1 MAGCAHE
8 GVSASRAS
16 HGCGAPLGLI
26 PTPPI
31 TRPSA
36 DMPNGYDRC
45 QPVTSVPCSSN
56 TSRSARTPWTAS
68 QMNAE
73 LSWSGST
80 PGLPAR
86 ADPTMTDPS
95 AETARAEVSNCPPE
109 KSPRLT
115 IPSCAVQRN
124 AGASA
129 KFTAKVPTTT
139 VPSADTSLAML
150 FGKPGTV
157 PRPTIPVC
165 AVQRNPST
173 WLPKLLKPTTTAPSA
188 DTAAP
193 LVCGAPRLPRG
204 KYPVDG
210 VQRNGSQKPTPP
222 GKLAPLIVPTT
233 TVPSADTSFAW
244 PELKPGGKGISGSM
258 PVCGVKRHGASPNPT
273 TTLPSA
279 DADVAPTST
288 PNSPPRSTWPLTSV
302 HRNA

>member
-95 AETARAEVSNCPPE
+95 AETARAELSNRPPG

-115 IPSCAVQRN
+115 IPSCSVQRN
-124 AGASA
+124 AGASSKNA
-129 KFTAKVPTTT
+129 
-139 VPSADTSLAML
+139 SA
-150 FGKPGTV
+150 V
-157 PRPTIPVC
+157 
-165 AVQRNPST
+165 
-173 WLPKLLKPTTTAPSA
+173 
-188 DTAAP
+188 
-193 LVCGAPRLPRG
+193 
-204 KYPVDG
+204 
-210 VQRNGSQKPTPP
+210 
-222 GKLAPLIVPTT
+222 
-233 TVPSADTSFAW
+233 
-244 PELKPGGKGISGSM
+244 
-258 PVCGVKRHGASPNPT
+258 PT

-279 DADVAPTST
+279 DVSLARLFGKPGTDPRPTMPVST
-288 PNSPPRSTWPLTSV
+288 VQRKASTWKLEPPKLLDPTATLPSAETATPLVCGPPSVPRGTIPVVAVQRNGWKNASPVGNVFPWIVPTTTLPSADTSLAWPV
-302 HRNA
+302 KKPGGIGPSATKPVCDVQRQGGGIRAKNPLKPTITPPSAD